1 MYSVYAGEHETREGC
16 GIIKFCLSEGDGGM
30 TDILKHVGI
39 WYLASAGVVK
49 ITWNDNLRNQIASG
63 HSSF

>member
-49 ITWNDNLRNQIASG
+49 IT
-63 HSSF
+63 